1 MVFGVAKIDLRKCP
15 PVRRTCLKNPQN
27 MSDIGLLRPSTLPLE
42 IAVQQLILMVEVDIG
57 L

>member
-27 MSDIGLLRPSTLPLE
+27 MSDIGLLRLSTLPLE